1 MAHEVKY
8 IDLDEWDFP
17 DAIEV
22 LNADEV
28 HTQRRTYVPEK
39 ELERTKRRNDELQ
52 DLCYELLDN
61 LMPEICDKAFW
72 CRDKDWH
79 KCEDYGCGNFTFVI
93 LARELGIEV

>member
-1 MAHEVKY
+1 MALSAYPVTVKDGKVYAEVTLRDVIERSDVDGLPFLTEIKRLY
-8 IDLDEWDFP
+8 DE
-17 DAIEV
+17 
-22 LNADEV
+22 
-28 HTQRRTYVPEK
+28 
-39 ELERTKRRNDELQ
+39 NDELQ

-61 LMPEICDKAFW
+61 LMPEICGKAYW

>member
-1 MAHEVKY
+1 MALSTYPVTVKDGKVYAEVTLRDIIERSDVDGLPFLTEIKRLY
-8 IDLDEWDFP
+8 DE
-17 DAIEV
+17 
-22 LNADEV
+22 
-28 HTQRRTYVPEK
+28 
-39 ELERTKRRNDELQ
+39 NDELK

-61 LMPEICDKAFW
+61 LMSEICNKAFW